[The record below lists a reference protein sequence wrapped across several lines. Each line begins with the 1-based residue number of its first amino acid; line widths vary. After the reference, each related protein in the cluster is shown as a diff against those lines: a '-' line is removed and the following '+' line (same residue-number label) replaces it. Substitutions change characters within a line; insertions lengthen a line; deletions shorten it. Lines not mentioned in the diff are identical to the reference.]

1 MSERKEFQ
9 LTEAQYQWLLT
20 KRGPVMLIG
29 GVDASDG
36 AQLSANDKWE
46 KLGDFLGFKGMTV
59 TADHRG
65 RKGFFTATVKEPTT
79 MVDPSAPVDQD
90 LLASE
95 HNDQDIVAANRKPEK
110 AEAPGKFRLS
120 FMGPSTSGKW
130 KTDDVP
136 LYATK
141 QEAIDAGEAKLTG
154 DTGAGLEEFKVLQ
167 EVTAYGKRVRVE
179 PIVHD

>member
-20 KRGPVMLIG
+20 KRSPVMLIG

-36 AQLSANDKWE
+36 AQLSANAKWE

-59 TADHRG
+59 LPDDRG
-65 RKGFFTATVKEPTT
+65 RKCFFTATVKEPTT
-79 MVDPSAPVDQD
+79 MVDPSAPV
-90 LLASE
+90 E
-95 HNDQDIVAANRKPEK
+95 TVEVPIEVALTDKK
-110 AEAPGKFRLS
+110 AEPPGKFRLS

-136 LYATK
+136 LYALK

-154 DTGAGLEEFKVLQ
+154 EVGAGLEEFKVLQ
-167 EVTAYGKRVRVE
+167 EVAAYGKRVRVE
-179 PIVHD
+179 PIVYD